1 MVQEFVNNHHPAENK
16 IQTVSC
22 PNVSLLCTKQERQ
35 SAVSINVIL
44 RNFRE
49 TFVAVEKQYVLRI
62 ASLSV
67 ALVIQQAKRMRPVI
81 SSPVACLAV

>member
-1 MVQEFVNNHHPAENK
+1 MVQEFVNNHHPAKNK

-49 TFVAVEKQYVLRI
+49 TFVAVEKQYVLQI
-62 ASLSV
+62 LSV
-67 ALVIQQAKRMRPVI
+67 CVCV
-81 SSPVACLAV
+81 CL